1 MKTGLLT
8 IFGAICLPF
17 YSMHGQETS
26 AVVSRLPELPL
37 PSARQSVTIEPGE
50 RNPFGVR
57 QIATTTD
64 FGIVQGETEESRLRT
79 AITKFSVSG
88 ATISSNGVSSVVMGP
103 ISVSEGAELPQLL
116 PSQFERI
123 VVNKISKD
131 EVIFG
136 FLERD
141 GTSNRR
147 SFSVQ
152 YSLTPKVRFALPTD
166 VMDSAGGTRPFP
178 LNGSVGAEANEGL

>member
-1 MKTGLLT
+1 MKSGLL
-8 IFGAICLPF
+8 IVLCSLFLAV
-17 YSMHGQETS
+17 YSHGQEATS
-26 AVVSRLPELPL
+26 VVVTRLPELPL
-37 PSARQSVTIEPGE
+37 PSARQSVIIEAGE
-50 RNPFGVR
+50 RNPFGIR
-57 QIATTTD
+57 QMTTTTD
-64 FGIVQGETEESRLRT
+64 FGIVQGETEESRLRSE
-79 AITKFSVSG
+79 IIRFSVSG
-88 ATISSNGVSSVVMGP
+88 ATVSADGTSSLVFGP
-103 ISVSEGAELPQLL
+103 MAISEGSELPQLL

-123 VVNKISKD
+123 VVTKISED

-152 YSLTPKVRFALPTD
+152 YNLTPKIRFALPTD

-178 LNGSVGAEANEGL
+178 LNGVIGAEGDEGL